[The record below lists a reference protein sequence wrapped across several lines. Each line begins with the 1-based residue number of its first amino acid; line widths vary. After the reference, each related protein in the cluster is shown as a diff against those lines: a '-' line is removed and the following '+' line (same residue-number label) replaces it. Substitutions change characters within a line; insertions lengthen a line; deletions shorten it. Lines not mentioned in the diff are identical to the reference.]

1 MMTSPLAAYRNR
13 AAGYN
18 RWLRTLAADVTSD
31 LSPVNR
37 HCVCSVVADY
47 NDAPFGPSVHEALQD
62 WPFARQV
69 ISVSGSFS
77 RAGGMQI
84 AMDVAITTPPKASLV
99 YFMDAD
105 MVAYPGF
112 LQRSLTH
119 GG

>member
-1 MMTSPLAAYRNR
+1 M
-13 AAGYN
+13 
-18 RWLRTLAADVTSD
+18 DVTSD

-37 HCVCSVVADY
+37 HCVCSVVVDY
-47 NDAPFGPSVHEALQD
+47 NDVPSGPSVMQALAD
-62 WPFARQV
+62 WPFAFQV
-69 ISVSGSFS
+69 ITVAGAFS

-84 AMDVAITTPPKASLV
+84 GMDVAVTTPPRASLV

-119 GG
+119 GARMMGAAAVSSSHA